1 MESDTKR
8 INKYSDKPQKNTPNQ
23 IINPQQN
30 NQQQGVP
37 IIIQQQPYLQP
48 NQIIIPQLQNSV
60 TQPIIYQPI
69 YNQPVIIKSGQPNS
83 NVNNQAIPVPQ
94 RPEKFTKRRER
105 MVCPYC
111 NSFIRTNVELNFN
124 FFRCCIFFSCII
136 FIICFAGVITDCDCR
151 GNDCCCCCCCCCSK
165 NTEGEGEGE
174 EEDEV
179 NGYCTCFDDAT
190 HTCPVCNQVLGESKT
205 C

>member
-1 MESDTKR
+1 MESNTKR
-8 INKYSDKPQKNTPNQ
+8 KIKIKDKSQLDSPT
-23 IINPQQN
+23 
-30 NQQQGVP
+30 P
-37 IIIQQQPYLQP
+37 IISTQLSNQKQVGVVNVQQSYLQP
-48 NQIIIPQLQNSV
+48 NQIILQNSV

-83 NVNNQAIPVPQ
+83 NVNNQAVPVTQ

-136 FIICFAGVITDCDCR
+136 FIICFAGFITDCDCR
-151 GNDCCCCCCCCCSK
+151 GNDCCCCCCCCS
-165 NTEGEGEGE
+165 TEKEGE
-174 EEDEV
+174 EEEEEEEV
-179 NGYCTCFDDAT
+179 DGCCTCFDDAI
-190 HTCPVCNQVLGESKT
+190 HTCPVCKQILGESKI

>member
-1 MESDTKR
+1 MESTKR
-8 INKYSDKPQKNTPNQ
+8 KIKIKDKPQVGSPT
-23 IINPQQN
+23 
-30 NQQQGVP
+30 P
-37 IIIQQQPYLQP
+37 IISPQLNNPKQVGVVNIQQSYLQP
-48 NQIIIPQLQNSV
+48 NQIILQNSV

-83 NVNNQAIPVPQ
+83 NVNNQAFPVTQ

-136 FIICFAGVITDCDCR
+136 FIICFAGIITDCDCR
-151 GNDCCCCCCCCCSK
+151 ENDCCCCCCCCSK
-165 NTEGEGEGE
+165 NTEGE

-179 NGYCTCFDDAT
+179 DGCCTCFDDAT
-190 HTCPVCNQVLGESKT
+190 HTCPVCNQVLGESRT

>member
-8 INKYSDKPQKNTPNQ
+8 KIKIKDKPIAGKPTLNISPQLSNQQKVVPVNIQQSYLQNQ
-23 IINPQQN
+23 II
-30 NQQQGVP
+30 
-37 IIIQQQPYLQP
+37 LS
-48 NQIIIPQLQNSV
+48 QLQNSV

-83 NVNNQAIPVPQ
+83 NVNNQAVPVTQ

-111 NSFIRTNVELNFN
+111 KSFIRTNVELNFK

-136 FIICFAGVITDCDCR
+136 FIICFAGIITDCDCR
-151 GNDCCCCCCCCCSK
+151 ENDCCCCCCCCSK
-165 NTEGEGEGE
+165 NTEGE

-179 NGYCTCFDDAT
+179 DGCCTCFDDAT

>member
-8 INKYSDKPQKNTPNQ
+8 IYKYSDKPHKNTPNQ

-60 TQPIIYQPI
+60 TQPIIYQPLA
-69 YNQPVIIKSGQPNS
+69 NQSAIIKPGQQNIIVSNQEFPEDDNS
-83 NVNNQAIPVPQ
+83 T
-94 RPEKFTKRRER
+94 KFTKRRKT

-111 NSFIRTNVELNFN
+111 RNLIKTNVELSFN
-124 FFRCCIFFSCII
+124 CFKCCIFFLCII
-136 FIICFAGVITDCDCR
+136 LILYAGCSGSCDCNC
-151 GNDCCCCCCCCCSK
+151 GDCCCCCCCCCSSK
-165 NTEGEGEGE
+165 KKE
-174 EEDEV
+174 EEPEPADEC
-179 NGYCTCFDDAT
+179 CTCFDDAT
-190 HTCPVCNQVLGESKT
+190 HSCPVCKQILGET
-205 C
+205 TMC